1 MKTKRIF
8 WNAFWDGVA
17 APGLLFAYDSI
28 KIRRVS
34 KPLPDVLS
42 AMRGDWERV
51 GQDFWRVIER
61 EKAAATK

>member
-1 MKTKRIF
+1 MKLDKTF
-8 WNAFWDGVA
+8 WDAFWDGISMPPPSLCDGVK
-17 APGLLFAYDSI
+17 F
-28 KIRRVS
+28 RRVS
-34 KPLPDVLS
+34 KPLPDALT